1 VIPVTAAGGP
11 VAAIIPVT
19 AETDETLIIPV
30 TGVELGFDFTGLK
43 HAFLFSGLLLFGV
56 TLLLEG
62 ASRKYRI

>member
-1 VIPVTAAGGP
+1 
-11 VAAIIPVT
+11 
-19 AETDETLIIPV
+19 
-30 TGVELGFDFTGLK
+30 VELGFDFTGLK